1 MNKRANPMAVK
12 AALTYEVG
20 EAAKA
25 LGKSN
30 ATIRNW
36 IKDGLPVMSSK
47 KPYLISGLEIRSYL
61 RQKYQGQKT
70 PLRDDELYCLS
81 CRKGRQ
87 PLNLQVIP
95 TPNTTKTLRLIGTCE
110 RCGAAASRII
120 SRTKVQQFAQTF
132 RFQKDGNS

>member
-1 MNKRANPMAVK
+1 MSKRANPMAVK

-25 LGKSN
+25 LGKSK

-36 IKDGLPVMSSK
+36 IRDGLPVMSSK
-47 KPYLISGLEIRSYL
+47 KPYLIAGSEIRSYL
-61 RQKYQGQKT
+61 RQKYQAQKT
-70 PLRDDELYCLS
+70 PLRDNELYCLS

-87 PLNLQVIP
+87 PINMQVFAIS
-95 TPNTTKTLRLIGTCE
+95 NAAGTLRLSGSCDH
-110 RCGAAASRII
+110 CGATASRII
-120 SRTKVQQFAQTF
+120 SRTKTQQFAQTF

>member
-1 MNKRANPMAVK
+1 MSKRANPMAVK
-12 AALTYEVG
+12 TALTYEVG

-30 ATIRNW
+30 ATVRNW

-47 KPYLISGLEIRSYL
+47 KPYLISGLEIRTYL
-61 RQKYQGQKT
+61 RQKYQDQKT
-70 PLRDDELYCLS
+70 PLREDELYCLS

-87 PLNLQVIP
+87 PLNLQVIA
-95 TPNTTKTLRLIGTCE
+95 TPNTTKTLRLSGTCDQ
-110 RCGAAASRII
+110 CGATASRII
-120 SRTKVQQFAQTF
+120 SRTKTQQFVQTF

>member
-1 MNKRANPMAVK
+1 MSKRANPMAVK
-12 AALTYEVG
+12 TALSYEVG

-25 LGKSN
+25 LGKSD

-47 KPYLISGLEIRSYL
+47 KPHLISGSDIRSYL
-61 RQKYQGQKT
+61 RQKYQAQKT
-70 PLRDDELYCLS
+70 PLRDNELYCLS

-87 PLNLQVIP
+87 PLNIQVLA
-95 TPNTTKTLRLIGTCE
+95 TSNTASTLRLSGPCDQ
-110 RCGAAASRII
+110 CGATASRII
-120 SRTKVQQFAQTF
+120 SRSKVQQFAQTF